1 MSDSPLKEVLDAVFG
16 PPPSD
21 STRIVLSDKR
31 LKQLKDGQTLQF
43 KAGKQIIR
51 IEKEK

>member
-1 MSDSPLKEVLDAVFG
+1 MSESPLKEMLDAVFG
-16 PPPSD
+16 PLPPNSI
-21 STRIVLSDKR
+21 RIVLSDRR